1 VKSEDALLKEREVH
15 SVLARPGASWL
26 NLACRARSRAFI
38 HQCDGRGQLREAVSI
53 SPLLAAA
60 LRIFSERSIDQSTV
74 DEIASAADV
83 GKGTIYNHFQ
93 SKEEIVVAFLV
104 GIEQQV
110 QKRVKHYASAPK
122 SLQAILASFLQ
133 FQLKLK
139 SPHHQFVRVFF
150 AQMFAHGSASSIW
163 MRQLQD
169 AINPPLEYLFSVLEG
184 RGLIRQDLDRQ
195 DLIQLF
201 KILHV
206 GLMTVW
212 VMEGPPWRATH
223 RLLKEQ
229 MRVFC
234 EGIEVR
240 HK

>member
-1 VKSEDALLKEREVH
+1 MTAVISAASNSRRERKKAE
-15 SVLARPGASWL
+15 ARE
-26 NLACRARSRAFI
+26 RI
-38 HQCDGRGQLREAVSI
+38 I
-53 SPLLAAA
+53 SAAI
-60 LRIFSERSIDQSTV
+60 RIFSERNIAQATV

-83 GKGTIYNHFQ
+83 GKGTIYNYFQ

-104 GIEQQV
+104 GIERQV
-110 QKRVKHYASAPK
+110 QKRVKHHASAHG
-122 SLQAILASFLQ
+122 SLQEILVSFLQ

-150 AQMFAHGSASSIW
+150 AQMFAHGNASSTW

-169 AINPPLEYLFSVLEG
+169 AIDPPLEYLFSALQG
-184 RGLIRQDLDRQ
+184 RGLIRQDLNRQ

-201 KILHV
+201 KMLHV
-206 GLMTVW
+206 GLMTAW
-212 VMEGPPWRATH
+212 VMEGPPWRATY

-240 HK
+240 PK